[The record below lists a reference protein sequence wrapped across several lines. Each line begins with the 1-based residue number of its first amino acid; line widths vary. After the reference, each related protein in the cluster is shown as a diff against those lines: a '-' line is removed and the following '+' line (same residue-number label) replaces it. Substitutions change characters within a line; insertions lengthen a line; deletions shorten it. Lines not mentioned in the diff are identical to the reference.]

1 MSRIKSFSPVNPTG
15 DTPGMEPVRLDVLR
29 AAIENKPDA
38 MPTHR
43 AEPPPPPVVEVH
55 PVAVAVAAAPA
66 PVPPSAAIPL
76 VNKNIRLPADLVDY
90 IDFVYTKEK
99 RLKKQ
104 DAYTHALELFF
115 RPLMPK

>member
-1 MSRIKSFSPVNPTG
+1 MSRMKSFSPINPTG

-29 AAIENKPDA
+29 AAIENAPEPLPLPRSEPQA
-38 MPTHR
+38 PP
-43 AEPPPPPVVEVH
+43 AE
-55 PVAVAVAAAPA
+55 AKPA
-66 PVPPSAAIPL
+66 PVVVQPTPPTIATTPL

-104 DAYTHALELFF
+104 DAYTHALEQFF